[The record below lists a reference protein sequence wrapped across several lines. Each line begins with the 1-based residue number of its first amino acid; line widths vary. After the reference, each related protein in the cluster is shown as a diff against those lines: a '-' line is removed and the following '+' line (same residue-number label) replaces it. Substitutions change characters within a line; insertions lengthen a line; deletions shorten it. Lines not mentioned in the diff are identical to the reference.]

1 MITPTMKPI
10 LTLLFALLVAP
21 AAALAQDSASKPS
34 EGPPPYPLP
43 PPTLANV
50 RYGPH
55 ERQVLDFWQT
65 KKTQDHAPLL
75 FYIHGGAWNYG
86 DKDTIT
92 RGINAQQILDA
103 GISVVSINYRYIR
116 QAEAEGVKP
125 PVIGPLHDAARALQF
140 VRSKAAEWKL
150 DKTRVGAFGGS
161 AGGASSLWLALHPDL
176 ADPKSS
182 DPIARES
189 TRLTCAAVLSAQ
201 TTLDPQQVVSWI
213 PNTVGYG
220 AHAFGIKQD
229 RTRKLSMLQVYIT
242 DREKFLPWIAEYSP
256 YALVSQDDPPL
267 MLYYRRAPEQPG
279 QPVIDTSHTA
289 NYGVKFAEH
298 CKEFGVDCL
307 FIHPDV
313 AGFKDHSI
321 EKYLIQKLSGGSDSK

>member
-1 MITPTMKPI
+1 MKRF
-10 LTLLFALLVAP
+10 LALSMGLLLAP
-21 AAALAQDSASKPS
+21 VAALAQDKAAKPS

-65 KKTQDHAPLL
+65 QKTTNHAPLL

-86 DKDTIT
+86 DKDTIS
-92 RGINAQQILDA
+92 RGINAPQILDA

-116 QAEAEGVKP
+116 QAEAEGVTP

-140 VRSKAAEWKL
+140 VRGKAAEWKL
-150 DKTRVGAFGGS
+150 DKARVGAFGGS
-161 AGGASSLWLALHPDL
+161 AGGASSLWLALHSDL

-182 DPIARES
+182 DPVARES

-201 TTLDPQQVVSWI
+201 TTLDPQQIVSWI

-220 AHAFGIKQD
+220 AHAFGIKPD
-229 RTRKLSMLQVYIT
+229 RTRKLTMLKVYIA
-242 DREKFLPWIAEYSP
+242 DREKYLPWIAEYSP

-267 MLYYRRAPEQPG
+267 LLYYRIAPEPPG
-279 QPVIDTSHTA
+279 QPVKDTSHTA

-298 CKEFGVDCL
+298 CREVGMDCL

-321 EKYLIQKLSGGSDSK
+321 EKYLIQKLSLGTDSK